1 MTKVRLSFPPNEP
14 VPLGNEVCV
23 SVAGDNGEIRPNWA
37 GRRIPCRPRFR
48 LAPAPGL
55 ELVSRE
61 ETESLWPD
69 EPPDGLLTFKW
80 GGCNR
85 GRFGWSNHRTIADQE
100 ARVVETVWQ
109 PARQP
114 LLVHSGRETSATEI
128 HCGVV
133 NFPRFS
139 GRGDELRRG
148 DDGGSTRHGRVR
160 AQAGPWLIEL
170 KECGNARDLF
180 GELAASQGFAVT
192 HEARIVRSDAESIVP
207 EEASLLL
214 RALDDFL
221 SFARGS
227 CCSLALVTAVDES
240 EEVVWEQWGCR
251 RVDPWRRWSSSWLD
265 LQHGHTLGEAFPGFW
280 AVYSGCRERRA
291 ALSEALY
298 WYVRSET
305 HQSGVDG
312 GLILLQAGLERLA
325 HTFFRPKTGRNE
337 LTASWLRDA
346 LTERQ
351 IPVGIPTGSDALGAY
366 AGGVAGKD
374 GARDGVF
381 AVTKL
386 RNNSVHPA
394 KDADVPDGA
403 YYETWELAR
412 WLVEVMVLNV
422 TGYEG
427 EYANRL
433 SRRFIGQV
441 ERVPWARSD

>member
-1 MTKVRLSFPPNEP
+1 MTRVRLSLPPNEP
-14 VPLGNEVCV
+14 VPLGKEMWV
-23 SVAGDNGEIRPNWA
+23 SVAGGNGGIRADWA
-37 GRRIPCRPRFR
+37 DKRISCRARLR

-55 ELVSRE
+55 ELVSSE

-69 EPPDGLLTFKW
+69 EPPGGLLPFRW
-80 GGCNR
+80 GGGNR
-85 GRFGWSNHRTIADQE
+85 GRFGWSNHRTIAGE
-100 ARVVETVWQ
+100 NARVVETVWQ

-114 LLVHSGRETSATEI
+114 LLVHSGCETSPREI
-128 HCGVV
+128 RCGVI

-148 DDGGSTRHGRVR
+148 DDGSSTRHGRVR
-160 AQAGPWLIEL
+160 AQAGVWSIEL

-180 GELAASQGFAVT
+180 DELAASQGFAVT
-192 HEARIVRSDAESIVP
+192 HEARIVRNDDKSIFA

-214 RALDDFL
+214 RAVDDFL

-227 CCSLALVTAVDES
+227 CCSLALVKAVDEG

-251 RVDPWRRWSSSWLD
+251 RVDRWKRSDCSWLD
-265 LQHGHTLGEAFPGFW
+265 LQHGHTLGEALPGFW
-280 AVYSGCRERRA
+280 AVYSGCRERRR

-298 WYVRSET
+298 WYVRSEA

-312 GLILLQAGLERLA
+312 GLILLQAALERLA

-346 LTERQ
+346 LTERR
-351 IPVGIPTGSDALGAY
+351 IPVGIPSGSDALGAY
-366 AGGVAGKD
+366 ADGVGGKD
-374 GARDGVF
+374 GTRDGVF

-386 RNNSVHPA
+386 RNNSVHPD
-394 KDADVPDGA
+394 KDACVPDGA
-403 YYETWELAR
+403 YYEAWNLAR

-422 TGYEG
+422 TGYGG

-433 SRRFIGQV
+433 SRRFAGQV

>member
-1 MTKVRLSFPPNEP
+1 MTRCRLSHPPNEP
-14 VPLGNEVCV
+14 VPLGEEIGVR
-23 SVAGDNGEIRPNWA
+23 VARDNGEVEPDWA
-37 GRRIPCRPRFR
+37 DTRIPCRPRLR

-85 GRFGWSNHRTIADQE
+85 GRFGWSNHRPIAGEE

-128 HCGVV
+128 RCGVI
-133 NFPRFS
+133 NFPRFF

-160 AQAGPWLIEL
+160 AQAGPWLGDL
-170 KECGNARDLF
+170 TECGNARDLF
-180 GELAASQGFAVT
+180 NELDASQGFALT
-192 HEARIVRSDAESIVP
+192 HEARIARNDNEPIVAK
-207 EEASLLL
+207 EASLLL
-214 RALDDFL
+214 RCLDDFL

-227 CCSLALVTAVDES
+227 CCSLALVRAVDDS
-240 EEVVWEQWGCR
+240 EDVAWEQWGCR
-251 RVDPWRRWSSSWLD
+251 RVDPWKRWSSSWLD
-265 LQHGHTLGEAFPGFW
+265 VQHGHTLGEALSGFW
-280 AVYSGCRERRA
+280 AVYSGCRERRR
-291 ALSEALY
+291 ALGEALY
-298 WYVRSET
+298 WYVRSEA

-312 GLILLQAGLERLA
+312 GLILLQAALERLA
-325 HTFFRPKTGRNE
+325 HTFFRPKTGGR
-337 LTASWLRDA
+337 TASWLRDA

-351 IPVGIPTGSDALGAY
+351 IPVGIPSGLDALGSDADGLG
-366 AGGVAGKD
+366 GKD
-374 GARDGVF
+374 GAKDGVF

-386 RNNSVHPA
+386 RNNSVHPD
-394 KDADVPDGA
+394 KDACVPDGA
-403 YYETWELAR
+403 YYEAWNLAR
-412 WLVEVMVLNV
+412 WLVEVMVLSV
-422 TGYEG
+422 TGYDG

-433 SRRFIGQV
+433 TRRFVGQV
-441 ERVPWARSD
+441 ERVPWARSG